1 MERLNRLQ
9 HQATE
14 KRSRTWMLPVWAM
27 DLLWSIPALFLTRI
41 PVFLNLMYSGT
52 GLSLSDDAQNGQ
64 GAHGDNRVLVGCFQ
78 HVPGAG
84 CRKIWDFDFTP
95 LDYGRMASSQGN

>member
-1 MERLNRLQ
+1 
-9 HQATE
+9 
-14 KRSRTWMLPVWAM
+14 M
-27 DLLWSIPALFLTRI
+27 DAASLGNGSFVEHTGVILDEEPGLSESI
-41 PVFLNLMYSGT
+41 YSGT